1 MTSVQPKFSS
11 HNYHDENKK
20 KQAEKYDHSKALV
33 VASAPCSIMDGNL
46 INFDA
51 QKVEFEINTQFPAVC
66 VERIESDKWIKKY
79 GLKSNK
85 LTFEAILSMI
95 GFKKQQDYI
104 DQVKKLVASKYS
116 KGLFLQTQS
125 KDGLIYNVNLV
136 DVLLRFFN

>member
-1 MTSVQPKFSS
+1 MASIQQRFSPKNF
-11 HNYHDENKK
+11 NYIDKEAKKDINK
-20 KQAEKYDHSKALV
+20 YNHSEALSK
-33 VASAPCSIMDGNL
+33 ASAPCTLIDGNL

-51 QKVEFEINTQFPAVC
+51 HNFVFEVNTHFPSVC
-66 VERIESDKWIKKY
+66 AERIESDKWIQKY

-104 DQVKKLVASKYS
+104 DQVKKLITSKYS

-125 KDGLIYNVNLV
+125 KDGLIYNVLN
-136 DVLLRFFN
+136 

>member
-1 MTSVQPKFSS
+1 MASIQQRFSPKNFNYNDKKYINKLNNSGSLSMASDPCTS
-11 HNYHDENKK
+11 
-20 KQAEKYDHSKALV
+20 
-33 VASAPCSIMDGNL
+33 IDGNL

-51 QKVEFEINTQFPAVC
+51 QSTGFEINTHFPSVC

-95 GFKKQQDYI
+95 GFKKQQDYNE
-104 DQVKKLVASKYS
+104 QVKKLITSKYS

-125 KDGLIYNVNLV
+125 KDGLIYNVV
-136 DVLLRFFN
+136 